1 MTKRRSTP
9 PPLPVAAAVESTTA
23 DAPYATLTPDR
34 ILDAVESIGL
44 HCDGRLLALN
54 SYENRVY
61 RVGVD
66 DAEPVIAKFYR
77 PGRWSDP
84 AILEEHEFAHE
95 LAETEIPLVPPLKNV
110 TGTSL
115 HRIEELRFAL
125 YPNRPG
131 RAPELDNPDV
141 LEWIGRFI
149 GRIHGRGETRQFRH
163 RGTLSEARFG
173 VEPVEYLTRSAFIP
187 AELRATYASVARE
200 VLAQIHALFELAGK
214 VRQRRLHGDCH
225 PGNIMWTPAG
235 PHFVDLDDCL
245 MGPAVQDLWML
256 LAGDRDDMQRQLGD
270 VLAGYDD
277 FCTFDARELVLIE
290 ALRTLRI
297 VHYAAWLARRWTDPA
312 FPLHFPWFNSQRYW
326 QDHILSLRE
335 QQAAMQEPPLFDP
348 R

>member
-1 MTKRRSTP
+1 M
-9 PPLPVAAAVESTTA
+9 
-23 DAPYATLTPDR
+23 
-34 ILDAVESIGL
+34 ESIGL
-44 HCDGRLLALN
+44 RCDGRLLALN

-61 RVGVD
+61 RVGLD

-77 PGRWSDP
+77 PGRWSIA
-84 AILEEHEFAHE
+84 AILEEHAFAHE
-95 LAETEIPLVPPLKNV
+95 LAEAEIPLVPPLEHPAS
-110 TGTSL
+110 TTL
-115 HRIEELRFAL
+115 HQSDELRFAL

-131 RAPELDNPDV
+131 RAPELDDGQV
-141 LEWIGRFI
+141 LEWVGRFI
-149 GRIHGRGETRQFRH
+149 GRIHGRGETHEFRH
-163 RGTLSEARFG
+163 RGVLSVARFG
-173 VEPVEYLTRSAFIP
+173 VEPVEFLTRSEFIP
-187 AELRATYASVARE
+187 ADLRASYASIARE
-200 VLAQIHALFELAGK
+200 VLTQIQGLFDLAGN

-225 PGNIMWTPAG
+225 PGNILWTPAG

-256 LAGDRDDMQRQLGD
+256 LAGEREDMQRQLAD

-290 ALRTLRI
+290 ALRTLRM
-297 VHYAAWLARRWTDPA
+297 VNYSAWLARRWTDPA
-312 FPLHFPWFNSQRYW
+312 FPLHFPWFNTQRYW